1 MQKYKPKT
9 LMASISDKLLRA
21 MLAACAGMAWFIY
34 LWGLTLP
41 ALAAGTALGG
51 LLWLCVRQFGKRST
65 QKREKQMRRMIGGEL
80 AVDALLLESARK
92 AAFQAA
98 LWIAPFYPVV
108 MHKSVA
114 WGVTGTLHQK
124 NTLIRLIAQHPSQP
138 VTAQQVVKCLREM
151 KEQQMEQLLLCLT
164 APASKDAILYAASC
178 DPPVVLIA
186 REKLIELAGICH
198 PATDEDLR
206 RLGRQK
212 KTRRSAQEWL
222 AVILD
227 ASRARRYLAYGLGL
241 GVLAVL
247 TGLPGY
253 PVPACIC
260 LMLYAACKIHA
271 FTQRRRLQ
279 GRSTL

>member
-9 LMASISDKLLRA
+9 LMASVSDKVFRA

-41 ALAAGTALGG
+41 ALTAGTALGG
-51 LLWLCVRQFGKRST
+51 LLWLCARQFGKRST
-65 QKREKQMRRMIGGEL
+65 QKREKQMRRVIGGEL

-92 AAFQAA
+92 AAFQTA
-98 LWIAPFYPVV
+98 LWIAPLYPVV

-114 WGVTGTLHQK
+114 WGVTGTLQER
-124 NTLIRLIAQHPSQP
+124 NVLIRLIAQHPSQT
-138 VTAQQVVKCLREM
+138 VTAQQVIQCLREM
-151 KEQQMEQLLLCLT
+151 KEHEMDQLLLCST
-164 APASKDAILYAASC
+164 APVSKDAVLYAASC
-178 DPPVVLIA
+178 DPPVVLIT
-186 REKLIELAGICH
+186 REKLIDLAGICH

-206 RLGRQK
+206 KLGRQK

-227 ASRARRYLAYGLGL
+227 GSRARRYLTYGLGL
-241 GVLAVL
+241 GILAVL

-253 PVPACIC
+253 PVPACMC
-260 LMLYAACKIHA
+260 LMLYAACKIRA